1 MNIIVSPRLTLC
13 NGDRMKQPE
22 FHRRYEA
29 YPEDMKF
36 ELVGGIV
43 YMASPLGLPHSDYD
57 EEVGFLLGLYR
68 RATPGTQVLHGAS
81 TILDEENEPQPD
93 LGLRILP
100 DFGGQS
106 RTTPDDM
113 YVEGAPEWLGE
124 IAHSSRAIDMNQKRV
139 AYRQSGI
146 LEYMVLLVEEQEL
159 HWFDFQRGRLIRP
172 NRDGFSQSRVFPGLW
187 IDGAALLA
195 RDSKRTQEGLELGL
209 ASPEHA
215 RFVKRLERAHRRQ
228 S

>member
-1 MNIIVSPRLTLC
+1 MSTIVSPRLTLC

-22 FHRRYEA
+22 FHRRYLT
-29 YPEDMKF
+29 YPEDKKF
-36 ELVGGIV
+36 ELVGGTV
-43 YMASPLGLPHSDYD
+43 FMASPLGLPHSEYD

-68 RATPGTQVLHGAS
+68 RGTPGTQVLHNAT

-100 DFGGQS
+100 DYGGRS
-106 RTTPDDM
+106 RTTRDN
-113 YVEGAPEWLGE
+113 YVEGPPEWLGE
-124 IAHSSRAIDMNQKRV
+124 IAHSRRAIDMNLKRA
-139 AYRQSGI
+139 AYQQCGI
-146 LEYMVLLVEEQEL
+146 REYLVVLVEERQL

-172 NRDGFSQSRVFPGLW
+172 NREGISCSRVFPGLW

-195 RDSKRTQEGLELGL
+195 RDSKRSEEVMREGL

-215 RFVKRLERAHRRQ
+215 RFLQRLERARG
-228 S
+228 

>member
-1 MNIIVSPRLTLC
+1 MNIIVTPRLTLC

-22 FHRRYEA
+22 FHRRYQT
-29 YPEDMKF
+29 YPKDKKF
-36 ELVGGIV
+36 ELVGGTV
-43 YMASPLGLPHSDYD
+43 FMASPLGLPHSDYD
-57 EEVGFLLGLYR
+57 GEVGFLLELYR
-68 RATPGTQVLHGAS
+68 RATPGTQVLHNAT

-100 DFGGQS
+100 DYGGLS
-106 RTTPDDM
+106 RTTPDN
-113 YVEGAPEWLGE
+113 YVEGPPEWLGE
-124 IAHSSRAIDMNQKRV
+124 ISHSSRAIDMNQKRA

-146 LEYMVLLVEEQEL
+146 LEYLVLLVEEQEL

-172 NRDGFSQSRVFPGLW
+172 DREGISRSRVFPGLW

-195 RDSKRTQEGLELGL
+195 RDSKRIEEVIREGV

-215 RFVKRLERAHRRQ
+215 RFVKRLERARRRYP
-228 S
+228 